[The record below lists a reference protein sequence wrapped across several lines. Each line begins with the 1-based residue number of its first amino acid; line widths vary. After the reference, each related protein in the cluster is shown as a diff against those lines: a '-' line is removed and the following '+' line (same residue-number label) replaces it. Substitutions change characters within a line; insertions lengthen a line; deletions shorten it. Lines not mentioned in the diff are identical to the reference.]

1 MKKYRWVSASNDG
14 SFEDES
20 RQEFTSKRE
29 CYNDMRNAALEKMKW
44 NTEYEADFA
53 DIIDDGY
60 IGYEVKFS
68 RNKIIHESYSGV
80 YTYEIKEVQEM
91 KTIELTDEQR
101 IMIADSIINMVHDI
115 ENVQLEI
122 NKPMYD
128 GIETIAKNRV
138 NMTEYKLKYQTL
150 LNYIQQV

>member
-1 MKKYRWVSASNDG
+1 MKKYRWVAESNDR

-20 RQEFTSKRE
+20 RQEFASKEE

-44 NTEYEADFA
+44 NTEFTDCDENDTL
-53 DIIDDGY
+53 GY
-60 IGYEVKFS
+60 KVHFS
-68 RNKIIHESYSGV
+68 QNKIIHESYSGV

-101 IMIADSIINMVHDI
+101 LMIAESIINMVHDI

-122 NKPMYD
+122 NNPKYD
-128 GIETIAKNRV
+128 GIEIFEKHRIA
-138 NMTEYKLKYQTL
+138 MAESKLKYQTL

>member
-1 MKKYRWVSASNDG
+1 MKKYRWVAESNDR

-20 RQEFTSKRE
+20 RQEFASKEE
-29 CYNDMRNAALEKMKW
+29 CYNDMRASALEKMKW
-44 NTEYEADFA
+44 NTEFYDVDENDTL
-53 DIIDDGY
+53 GY
-60 IGYEVKFS
+60 KVHFS
-68 RNKIIHESYSGV
+68 KNKIIHESYSGV
-80 YTYEIKEVQEM
+80 YTYEIKEVEEM
-91 KTIELTDEQR
+91 KAIELTDEQR

-122 NKPMYD
+122 NKPVYD

-138 NMTEYKLKYQTL
+138 TMTEYKLKYQTL

>member
-1 MKKYRWVSASNDG
+1 MKKYKWVAESNDR

-20 RQEFTSKRE
+20 CKEFVSKEE

-44 NTEYEADFA
+44 NTEFTDCDENDTL
-53 DIIDDGY
+53 GY
-60 IGYEVKFS
+60 KVHFS
-68 RNKIIHESYSGV
+68 QNKIIHESYSGV
-80 YTYEIKEVQEM
+80 YTHEIKEVQEM

-101 IMIADSIINMVHDI
+101 LMIAESIINMVHDI

-122 NKPMYD
+122 NNPKYD
-128 GIETIAKNRV
+128 GIEIFEKHRV
-138 NMTEYKLKYQTL
+138 AMAESKLKYQTL

>member
-1 MKKYRWVSASNDG
+1 
-14 SFEDES
+14 
-20 RQEFTSKRE
+20 
-29 CYNDMRNAALEKMKW
+29 MRNAALEKMKW
-44 NTEYEADFA
+44 NTEYDADFA

-101 IMIADSIINMVHDI
+101 LMIAESIINMVHDI
-115 ENVQLEI
+115 EDVQLEI

-128 GIETIAKNRV
+128 CIETIKKNRV
-138 NMTEYKLKYQTL
+138 AMTEYKLKYQTL
-150 LNYIQQV
+150 LNYIKQV

>member
-1 MKKYRWVSASNDG
+1 MKKYKWVAASNDG
-14 SFEDES
+14 AFEDES
-20 RQEFTSKRE
+20 RQEFTSKKE

-44 NTEYEADFA
+44 NTEYYADFA
-53 DIIDDGY
+53 DIIEDGY

-80 YTYEIKEVQEM
+80 YTYEIKEVSEM

-101 IMIADSIINMVHDI
+101 LMIAESIINMVHDI
-115 ENVQLEI
+115 EDAQLEI

-128 GIETIAKNRV
+128 GIEIFEKHRV
-138 NMTEYKLKYQTL
+138 AMAESKLKYQTL